1 MTVLYPNL
9 GIMRFVINGLYNMS
23 YFRRD
28 QTIRD
33 LINSYDVY
41 EDLMAK
47 SQKGLEFYKKLEVN
61 VGRLLARCRGVCKVQ
76 QEEREQITK
85 RYKPKGKKATGKKF
99 IIKLSLFLY
108 PSFKASV
115 LGAQKNRLIETV
127 LLSTHNA
134 CFS

>member
-1 MTVLYPNL
+1 MLVDCWRDAGEFVKYEPKRDVYFLNFFLY
-9 GIMRFVINGLYNMS
+9 IS

-76 QEEREQITK
+76 QEEREQITN
-85 RYKPKGKKATGKKF
+85 RYKPKGTKVAGK
-99 IIKLSLFLY
+99 
-108 PSFKASV
+108 
-115 LGAQKNRLIETV
+115 
-127 LLSTHNA
+127 
-134 CFS
+134 